1 MAACSCAQ
9 SQPPVQGTSVA
20 PEPAAPRSAAVLDVP
35 PSSART
41 PEPIMC
47 EASELAH
54 ARAQGRLLSDGERLP
69 VLLPVPA
76 NLPPPPPVLYVGLSA
91 PTTDDPDDS
100 QALALEPLDAAA
112 ASLDPAAASL
122 DPAAASLDPAATSLG
137 PAAASLEPAA
147 ASLTPAAT
155 LRATAAPEPSEPATP
170 GLMPGY
176 FVPIAEPSEGPAL
189 ASFHAALQALAEG
202 RDTDGKVRV
211 AMYGAS
217 GTAAD
222 VSVGYLRTYLQA
234 RFGDGGPGFIPLAP
248 LSKWY
253 RHSEVVVEASKGWKK
268 EHAQIFKGRRDGH
281 YGLLGASFTATAK
294 KQWTEVRPKQSSD
307 SCSGIAHA
315 ELFFLR
321 QPGGGSFS
329 LTIDG
334 GPAQVVRTAADAI
347 EPGYHALEL
356 PPGPHTLRIETL
368 GKEEVRVFG
377 VVLERQDPGVVVDVL
392 GIDGTRGRNHLEWNE
407 ALWADNLRRR
417 APDLYTLSYG
427 TNESVDAGLSIPLYA
442 EDLRA
447 QLRRFRRVLPEA
459 SCVLLGPVDFPIV
472 EKDRIMP
479 RPVLREIVEAQRQV
493 AAEEGCGFWDGI
505 AFMGGELSMPAWVT
519 SDPPLARKDH
529 LHYTRRG
536 GARKGMA
543 LADALMLGFDAA
555 DDALAGPEALLAG
568 SRATP

>member
-1 MAACSCAQ
+1 MREMRRRLASSLTALYVAACSYAQ
-9 SQPPVQGTSVA
+9 SPPPAEGTSVG
-20 PEPAAPRSAAVLDVP
+20 PESAA
-35 PSSART
+35 ARAAAT
-41 PEPIMC
+41 LHGTTAAATARPLEPITT

-54 ARAQGRLLSDGERLP
+54 ARAQARLLSNGERLP
-69 VLLPVPA
+69 TLLPVPA
-76 NLPPPPPVLYVGLSA
+76 DLPPPPPVLYVGLSA
-91 PTTDDPDDS
+91 PTGDEPDVPGTLAFDP
-100 QALALEPLDAAA
+100 
-112 ASLDPAAASL
+112 LDPAAVPLDPLDSLDLDPPPAPTTL
-122 DPAAASLDPAATSLG
+122 DPAP
-137 PAAASLEPAA
+137 
-147 ASLTPAAT
+147 
-155 LRATAAPEPSEPATP
+155 PEPTTP
-170 GLMPGY
+170 GLMPGF
-176 FVPIAEPSEGPAL
+176 FVPVVDPSQGPAL

-202 RDTDGKVRV
+202 RDPDGKVRV

-222 VSVGYLRTYLQA
+222 ISVGYLRTYLQA
-234 RFGDGGPGFIPLAP
+234 RFGDGGPGFVPLVP

-253 RHSEVVVEASKGWKK
+253 RHSEVTVAASKGWKK
-268 EHAQIFKGRRDGH
+268 EHAQIFKGRRDGL
-281 YGLLGASFTATAK
+281 YGLLGASFTATAR
-294 KQWTEVRPKQSSD
+294 KQWTEVRPKDGSS
-307 SCSGIAHA
+307 SCEGITQA

-329 LTIDG
+329 LVIDG
-334 GPAQVVRTAADAI
+334 GPAQRVSTAGEAI
-347 EPGYHALEL
+347 EPGYHALDL
-356 PPGPHTLRIETL
+356 PPGPHTVRIETL
-368 GKEEVRVFG
+368 DQAEVRVFG

-392 GIDGTRGRNHLEWNE
+392 GIDGTRGRNHLEWKE
-407 ALWADNLRRR
+407 AVWADNLRRR

-427 TNESVDAGLSIPLYA
+427 TNESVDAGLSIPVYA
-442 EDLRA
+442 EDLRE

-472 EKDRIMP
+472 EKDRILP

-519 SDPPLARKDH
+519 STPPLARKDH

-555 DDALAGPEALLAG
+555 GHPLEPAGAPEALLVG

>member
-1 MAACSCAQ
+1 MRPRLASSLIALYAAACSYAQ
-9 SQPPVQGTSVA
+9 SPPPAEGTSVG
-20 PEPAAPRSAAVLDVP
+20 PESAA
-35 PSSART
+35 ARPT
-41 PEPIMC
+41 ATLHDADAATAVRPLEPIAT

-54 ARAQGRLLSDGERLP
+54 ARAQARLLTNGERLP
-69 VLLPVPA
+69 ALRPVPA
-76 NLPPPPPVLYVGLSA
+76 VLPPPPPVLYVGLSA
-91 PTTDDPDDS
+91 PTGDEPDDPG
-100 QALALEPLDAAA
+100 ALALDPLD
-112 ASLDPAAASL
+112 PEVV
-122 DPAAASLDPAATSLG
+122 PLG
-137 PAAASLEPAA
+137 PATTLAPAS
-147 ASLTPAAT
+147 
-155 LRATAAPEPSEPATP
+155 PEPTTP
-170 GLMPGY
+170 GLMPGF
-176 FVPIAEPSEGPAL
+176 FVPITDSSQGLAL
-189 ASFHAALQALAEG
+189 ASFHAALRALAEG
-202 RDTDGKVRV
+202 RDPDGKVRV

-234 RFGDGGPGFIPLAP
+234 RFGDGGPGFVPLAP
-248 LSKWY
+248 LTKWY
-253 RHSEVVVEASKGWKK
+253 RHSEVVVDASKGWKK
-268 EHAQIFKGRRDGH
+268 EHAQIYKGRRDGH

-294 KQWTEVRPKQSSD
+294 KQWTEVRPKASST

-427 TNESVDAGLSIPLYA
+427 TNESVDTGLSIPVYA
-442 EDLRA
+442 EDLRE

-472 EKDRIMP
+472 EKDRILP

-543 LADALMLGFDAA
+543 LADAFMLGFDAA
-555 DDALAGPEALLAG
+555 GEPLAGPEALLVG